1 MNRLALVLTIAI
13 AVPTF
18 AAEPSKQTPNEPI
31 LEPVRVVQ
39 RGTAAFD
46 IVDGKKIQYRVGD
59 RVVETAGGEVCFAQ
73 MTQRPNVSF
82 RNHTTTP
89 WTIHLA
95 PSDAKKNQPP
105 ALTCARNLKELQDAD
120 LCDRSR
126 NDSTDCVTSG
136 PKLGACFGPECDATR
151 AVCNAEAFTGSPD
164 NRICTVTV
172 TKVLEALSTARCGLL
187 KEVDPRSLTNAIAPQ
202 TGINATYTQKI
213 VGRPTEVQG
222 SVPRVS
228 FPPERLATAPYR
240 FRLVEVSTNPDKTP
254 EVLDLT
260 LTQRPANE
268 NTEGCISLG
277 VESTTTSRVAVVPLD
292 DTGVGSWVYLN
303 PRNPACLTCSNPSL
317 PALAFVNRTTDRVF
331 SVSIELPAAVQPA
344 APPGDG
350 CVPAKACKISRI
362 VQPSTPAIFE
372 PGLLALVPEGTLLKF
387 QVAFFDET
395 DKPSNGFAYL
405 RIGGV
410 REKVNEPASELQTG
424 FVAAVGGSL
433 DPFISA
439 SGAPDEF
446 VDKETKNADGSVT
459 PDLPDGKDDKTSYIA
474 CYTPTSE
481 KPYSK
486 DGEPAL
492 CRDLRLYTG
501 KYARHYTGLARIEL
515 SRALGSR
522 ADFNAVV
529 NYRTSDLGVDDG
541 NVVKL
546 SEYGVNVYGLNALSL
561 RFGRTT
567 WANPAGGIAIFEKGD
582 GYRFAYKYFSLAHI
596 IKRESDKP
604 PANHDNDDHRSIVG
618 QMKALPIRFSNTP
631 LLRGVKLADVTAV
644 YGEDKRTHKYR
655 TYGGELFYAY
665 TNLGC
670 DRKAK
675 GLTGDEKEE
684 ALAECMLPLDEGEK
698 RRNWG
703 TIAGSLGA
711 FMSTK
716 HSTVSTFT
724 GPRHGEGWVGLATAT
739 WTPTTQL
746 NAAGVTEAVRSYQLQ
761 FGKGSSDDPDTP
773 DTREDYIGESGAF
786 SAGTLLMSTFQ
797 SKIDAKDRVII
808 GPSLAN
814 KTMIGAQVVWN
825 TWSPLLLLAQAF
837 NVAGDVVGRSMTIRV
852 RQYTFGR
859 PQYEGVSGRD
869 AVREYSTEFLIEV
882 PRGVKVTLGGSY
894 MQSGKALVP
903 VLADDAWAIV
913 SSISLRI

>member
-1 MNRLALVLTIAI
+1 MIAI
-13 AVPTF
+13 AIPGF
-18 AAEPSKQTPNEPI
+18 AAEPPKQKPNEPI

-39 RGTAAFD
+39 RGTGAFD
-46 IVDGKKIQYRVGD
+46 IVDGNKIQYRVGD
-59 RVVETAGGEVCFAQ
+59 RVVETTGGEVCFRE

-82 RNHTTTP
+82 RNQTTTP

-95 PSDAKKNQPP
+95 PPDAKKDQPP
-105 ALTCARNLKELQDAD
+105 TLTCARNLKELKATG
-120 LCDRSR
+120 LCEEASLKPEI
-126 NDSTDCVTSG
+126 CVTTAA
-136 PKLGACFGPECDATR
+136 KLGACFGPECDAAR
-151 AVCNAEAFTGSPD
+151 AVCSAAAFTGPPD
-164 NRICTVTV
+164 NRICTVPV
-172 TKVLEALSTARCGLL
+172 ADVLKALSPARCGLRE
-187 KEVDPRSLTNAIAPQ
+187 EVASRPLINGIAPR
-202 TGINATYTQKI
+202 TDINATYTQRI
-213 VGRPTEVQG
+213 VGRLAEG
-222 SVPRVS
+222 KGDVPRVS
-228 FPPERLATAPYR
+228 FPPERLVAAPYR
-240 FRLVEVSTNPDKTP
+240 FRLVEVPKAPDMTP
-254 EVLDLT
+254 KVLDLT
-260 LTQRPANE
+260 LTQRPVTE

-277 VESTTTSRVAVVPLD
+277 VETTTTSRVAVVPLD

-317 PALAFVNRTTDRVF
+317 PAVAFVNRTTDRVF

-344 APPGDG
+344 APPGDR
-350 CVPAKACKISRI
+350 CVPDKPCKISRI
-362 VQPSTPAIFE
+362 VQPSTPAVFE

-395 DKPSNGFAYL
+395 DKPSNPFAYL
-405 RIGGV
+405 RV
-410 REKVNEPASELQTG
+410 SVKVNEPASELQTG

-433 DPFISA
+433 DPFISP
-439 SGAPDEF
+439 SGAPDTF
-446 VDKETKNADGSVT
+446 VDAETKNPDGSVT
-459 PDLPDGKDDKTSYIA
+459 PEKPDGIDDKTGYIP
-474 CYTPTSE
+474 CYL
-481 KPYSK
+481 PYSK

-492 CRDLRLYTG
+492 CAGKRLYTG
-501 KYARHYTGLARIEL
+501 KYARHYTALARIEL

-529 NYRTSDLGVDDG
+529 NYRTSDLGIDDG

-546 SEYGVNVYGLNALSL
+546 SEYGVNVYGFNTLSL

-604 PANHDNDDHRSIVG
+604 PANHDNDDHSSIVG
-618 QMKALPIRFSNTP
+618 QMKAFPIRFGETR
-631 LLRGVKLADVTAV
+631 LLRGLKLADVTAV

-655 TYGGELFYAY
+655 TYGGEVFYAY

-670 DRKAK
+670 ERK
-675 GLTGDEKEE
+675 GRNLPE
-684 ALAECMLPLDEGEK
+684 AEADDAIAECMLPLAPGEK

-703 TIAGSLGA
+703 TIAGSIGA

-739 WTPTTQL
+739 WTPTTQI
-746 NAAGVTEAVRSYQLQ
+746 NASGVTEAVRSYQLQ
-761 FGKGSSDDPDTP
+761 FGKGSSDDPATP
-773 DTREDYIGESGAF
+773 GTREDYIGESGSF
-786 SAGTLLMSTFQ
+786 SASTLLMSTFL
-797 SKIDAKDRVII
+797 SKIDTKDHVII

-814 KTMIGAQVVWN
+814 KTLIGAQVVWN
-825 TWSPLLLLAQAF
+825 TWSPLVPVARAF
-837 NVAGDVVGRSMTIRV
+837 GVEDDVVGRSMTIRV

-859 PQYEGVSGRD
+859 PVYAGVSGRD
-869 AVREYSTEFLIEV
+869 AVREYSAEFFIEV

-894 MQSGKALVP
+894 MQTGKALEP
-903 VLADDAWAIV
+903 VLADDAWVIV